1 MLSFKTKRA
10 QVYPMV
16 VKMDSE
22 ELQKE
27 IDQNLEFFEKKL
39 PDLLRDQR
47 NRYALLRH
55 REIVGIYDTIRDAKT
70 TAEKLYSDKLYS
82 IQQVTDASLNL
93 GFYSYADSLGQARQK
108 ADIS

>member
-1 MLSFKTKRA
+1 MLLSHTKHVP
-10 QVYPMV
+10 VYPTI
-16 VKMDSE
+16 VKMDSAK
-22 ELQKE
+22 LQKE

-55 REIVGIYDTIRDAKT
+55 QEIVGIYDTIRDAKT
-70 TAEKLYSDKLYS
+70 TAEKLYPDKLYS

-93 GFYSYADSLGQARQK
+93 GFYSYADSLGQAR
-108 ADIS
+108 